1 MYLFPRRF
9 FVLSRTFWILAMAGC
24 SLLPRAAYSRAPAVA
39 ATPAEAGKPPEC
51 GIASWHEPASRA
63 SAGHTASR
71 RPWVGTEL
79 VAAHKTLPLGTRVR
93 VFNLSNGREV
103 VVVITDR
110 GPYRRGRIIDV
121 SRSAA
126 QQLGLIHA
134 GTARVRLQAL
144 LPGAS

>member
-1 MYLFPRRF
+1 MYPYPRRF
-9 FVLSRTFWILAMAGC
+9 FVVSRALPILTTAVWC
-24 SLLPRAAYSRAPAVA
+24 LLPPAGVA
-39 ATPAEAGKPPEC
+39 ADPVVAAKAAKPAEC
-51 GIASWHEPASRA
+51 GIASWHEPASPA
-63 SAGHTASR
+63 SACHTASR
-71 RPWVGTEL
+71 HPWVGTEM

-134 GTARVRLQAL
+134 GTARVRVEAL